1 MSVEENKALVRH
13 YFDELNKGNTE
24 GAEDCLATGFVR
36 YSVSG
41 AVVNKTSYGAFLR
54 GVAKSIPDLRR
65 TVNEM
70 IGEEDKVAIW
80 FTWTGTHTGGVFG
93 GYPPTGKGLVVQEL
107 YVARFEDG
115 KIAEFRQFA
124 DLLGVFRQL
133 GKSPPPPQPQ

>member
-1 MSVEENKALVRH
+1 MSVRENKALVRR
-13 YFDELNKGNTE
+13 YFDELNKGNIE
-24 GAEDCLATGFVR
+24 GAEECLATGFLR
-36 YSVSG
+36 YTVSG
-41 AVVNKTSYGAFLR
+41 AVGNKTSYGAFLR
-54 GVAKSIPDLRR
+54 GVAKSIPDLHR
-65 TVNEM
+65 TVNDM

-93 GYPPTGKGLVVQEL
+93 GYPPTGKSLEVQEL

-133 GKSPPPPQPQ
+133 GKSPPAPQGQ